1 MKKIFYL
8 VVSLILLINIVA
20 CAGYKPI
27 FSSTNLNY
35 KISDY
40 TIEGDKV
47 LGNKIYSK
55 IYNLSSSKKEDPSI
69 KIISLLIDSSKTKS
83 PTSKDTAGKIL
94 EYKIILTT
102 KIQVKDFA
110 TKNNILDQTFTSS
123 ISYRVQDQFSETV
136 TLENKSLENLI
147 NKTYEEILIKL
158 SQNIS

>member
-1 MKKIFYL
+1 MHP
-8 VVSLILLINIVA
+8 NA
-20 CAGYKPI
+20 H
-27 FSSTNLNY
+27 
-35 KISDY
+35 ISD
-40 TIEGDKV
+40 
-47 LGNKIYSK
+47 SK
-55 IYNLSSSKKEDPSI
+55 LYGLSSPRKEDPSI
-69 KIISLLIDSSKTKS
+69 KIISLIIDSSKTKS

-102 KIQVKDFA
+102 KIQVEDFA

>member
-1 MKKIFYL
+1 MKKIIYL
-8 VVSLILLINIVA
+8 VLILFSTTFING
-20 CAGYKPI
+20 CSGYKPI
-27 FSSTNLNY
+27 FSSTNLNF

-40 TIEGDKV
+40 TVEGDKV

-55 IYNLSSSKKEDPSI
+55 LYGLSSPRKEDPSI
-69 KIISLLIDSSKTKS
+69 KIISLIIDSSKTKS
-83 PTSKDTAGKIL
+83 PTSKDTSGKIL

-102 KIQVKDFA
+102 KIQVKDFT

>member
-1 MKKIFYL
+1 MKKIIYL
-8 VVSLILLINIVA
+8 FLILFSTTLING

-27 FSSTNLNY
+27 FSSTNLNF

-40 TIEGDKV
+40 TVEGDKV

-55 IYNLSSSKKEDPSI
+55 LYSLSSPGKEDPSI
-69 KIISLLIDSSKTKS
+69 KIISMLIDSSKTKS